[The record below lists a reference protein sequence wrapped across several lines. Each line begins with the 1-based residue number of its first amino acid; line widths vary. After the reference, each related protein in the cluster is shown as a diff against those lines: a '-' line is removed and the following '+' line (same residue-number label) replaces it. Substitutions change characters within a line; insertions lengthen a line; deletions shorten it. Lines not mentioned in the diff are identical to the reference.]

1 MVDAARD
8 ARFGGAIPPPR
19 DAHENYTAFLQRVP
33 PRAGLLAE
41 VIASRASRAT
51 MVALHTRYR
60 KSVGTYNF
68 GFEDFQTASIDDCTA
83 RWRDVV
89 AAFDYP
95 ADVREDMATRAAQ
108 ASCMAAGDVQRNAQ
122 VSLPQPYP

>member
-1 MVDAARD
+1 MADVVGAARD
-8 ARFGGAIPPPR
+8 ARFGGAIPTPR

-33 PRAGLLAE
+33 PRAGLLSE

-60 KSVGTYNF
+60 KSIGTYNF

-95 ADVREDMATRAAQ
+95 ADVREEMATRAAQ
-108 ASCMAAGDVQRNAQ
+108 ASCIAAGDVQRNAQ
-122 VSLPQPYP
+122 VS